1 VVLASESR
9 HKGSNTLS
17 IKSLVV
23 NEARL
28 RPGLGLVHCLPFSAL
43 TLVIGWRE
51 GHPACKK
58 PISLIPKGS
67 LLEQME
73 DPRGNR
79 LTQVYLEQELSS
91 NWDGRPFGHSKHKQ
105 KWGLLCPF
113 SWRGAGFPYNTVS
126 PEPRPTSIPSGIL
139 IRSAIWPQYTNIT
152 DGTDKTMVS

>member
-58 PISLIPKGS
+58 THFTNPERFSSG
-67 LLEQME
+67 
-73 DPRGNR
+73 